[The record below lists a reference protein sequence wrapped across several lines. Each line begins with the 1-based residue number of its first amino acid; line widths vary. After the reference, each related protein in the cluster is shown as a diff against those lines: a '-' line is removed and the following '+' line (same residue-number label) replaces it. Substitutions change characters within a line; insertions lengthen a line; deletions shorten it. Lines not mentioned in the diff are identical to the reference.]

1 MTLFLI
7 YDILTKETT
16 PTNVSNTNIP
26 LFVDVVKHNFEKG
39 GAGMQGYE
47 IKEFIQR
54 NDVKLWQVAERL
66 GMSDGNFSRRLR
78 KPFSKAEFRRIEEI
92 VEKILAEQ
100 E

>member
-1 MTLFLI
+1 
-7 YDILTKETT
+7 
-16 PTNVSNTNIP
+16 
-26 LFVDVVKHNFEKG
+26 
-39 GAGMQGYE
+39 MQGYE

-54 NDVKLWQVAERL
+54 NDVKLWQVA
-66 GMSDGNFSRRLR
+66 DGNFSRRLR

>member
-1 MTLFLI
+1 MVER
-7 YDILTKETT
+7 YK
-16 PTNVSNTNIP
+16 
-26 LFVDVVKHNFEKG
+26 KG

>member
-1 MTLFLI
+1 
-7 YDILTKETT
+7 
-16 PTNVSNTNIP
+16 
-26 LFVDVVKHNFEKG
+26 
-39 GAGMQGYE
+39 MQGCE

-54 NDVKLWQVAERL
+54 NDVKLWEVADRL
-66 GMSDGNFSRRLR
+66 GMNDGNFSRRLR